1 MRLKCLM
8 VLIIV
13 FIGSNNGIIQGGN
26 MKQFYDFT
34 VKDIM
39 GLDVKLETY
48 RGSVVL
54 VVNVASKC
62 GFTPQYEGL
71 QQLNEKYRD
80 RGLIILG
87 FPANNFMKQ
96 EPGTNTEI
104 KQFCTVNYGV
114 TFPMFAKISVSGK
127 DIHPLYQ
134 FLTSKETNPEF
145 AGKITWNFNKFL
157 LNRQGKCINRF
168 SSKVEPL
175 SSELIS
181 SLEKA
186 LAEK

>member
-1 MRLKCLM
+1 MI
-8 VLIIV
+8 LIGL
-13 FIGSNNGIIQGGN
+13 FIGTINGIIQGGN

-34 VKDIM
+34 V
-39 GLDVKLETY
+39 
-48 RGSVVL
+48 
-54 VVNVASKC
+54 
-62 GFTPQYEGL
+62 
-71 QQLNEKYRD
+71 
-80 RGLIILG
+80 
-87 FPANNFMKQ
+87 
-96 EPGTNTEI
+96 
-104 KQFCTVNYGV
+104 
-114 TFPMFAKISVSGK
+114 K

-168 SSKVEPL
+168 PSKLEPL

-181 SLEKA
+181 SLEKT